1 MTLKR
6 LVIGFAL
13 VFLAALAWR
22 LRLLDV
28 LTGLASPA
36 RPAPVQIKFDNG
48 SVRDTTPTVKVD
60 PKSLPAPIGVL
71 RKCLHGQ
78 QVSYTNSFCPPGTH
92 EAPLSSEANLPT
104 RASQRQST
112 SRFPNHLASNILVTP
127 ALAVSTMSRRCDRLL
142 PMPQDSA
149 SDSPAR
155 RRCCRS
161 AAGWTWTLRSS
172 WRCTCARRRRR

>member
-28 LTGLASPA
+28 LTGLAAPP

-78 QVSYTNSFCPPGTH
+78 QVSYTNSFCPPGTR
-92 EAPLSSEANLPT
+92 EAPLSKGTVNVVAGGVEAKPPAGGGGQPGPLEPT
-104 RASQRQST
+104 AQEKLIERVVNPR
-112 SRFPNHLASNILVTP
+112 
-127 ALAVSTMSRRCDRLL
+127 
-142 PMPQDSA
+142 
-149 SDSPAR
+149 
-155 RRCCRS
+155 
-161 AAGWTWTLRSS
+161 
-172 WRCTCARRRRR
+172 